1 MSSSLSRSDWMR
13 IAIASLLALAALV
26 VVSGLG
32 LWQFSRAHRDDI
44 TKQVLAASAVPV
56 QSLVQPRSY
65 VSEFDFAHA
74 VTVSGTMD
82 GAKVLM
88 SCRTDAACWVF
99 APVAVDASH
108 SVVVV
113 TGEYD
118 RSEAVSRLTQ
128 LRTDQQRVVSL
139 TGRLQP
145 AEVIARPAALR
156 LPTDDVQF
164 ISTNELVLRWGIS
177 LLDGYVVQDGVDIEL
192 VTPPSGISW
201 RNLAYAWQWWAFAA
215 FIVFLLT
222 RYILDVRADSIRAN
236 GRS

>member
-1 MSSSLSRSDWMR
+1 MGSSLSRSDWVR
-13 IAIASLLALAALV
+13 IAIASLLALAALA

-44 TKQVLAASAVPV
+44 TRQVLAAPAAPV
-56 QSLVQPRSY
+56 QSLVQPRAY

-82 GAKVLM
+82 GSKALM
-88 SCRTDAACWVF
+88 SCRTDATCLVF
-99 APVAVDASH
+99 APVDVGSSL

-118 RSEAVSRLTQ
+118 RSEAVSQLTQ
-128 LRTDQQRVVSL
+128 LREGQQQSVLVN
-139 TGRLQP
+139 GRLQP

-164 ISTNELVLRWGIS
+164 ISTNELVLRWGIP
-177 LLDGYVVQDGVDIEL
+177 LLDGYVVQDGVDVEL

-222 RYILDVRADSIRAN
+222 RYIMDVRADSIRAN